1 MSPSSHLKTHQEL
14 NHNQHNSIHQ
24 ADFIGSGTALLLILA
39 YPSILVGITLYKKY
53 RIMIRHRRIEALEK
67 LWRLTF
73 KGNVLD

>member
-1 MSPSSHLKTHQEL
+1 MSPNSQLKIHQEF

-39 YPSILVGITLYKKY
+39 YPSILIGITLYKKY
-53 RIMIRHRRIEALEK
+53 RIMIRHRRIKTLEK
-67 LWRLTF
+67 LWHLTF